1 LLSASLTHER
11 GLFFYTFADSRLD
24 MAEQQTNIRKTHR
37 SSRISTVVS
46 IGLVLFLLGVLGILL
61 LHAQKLSTY
70 VKENIEL
77 TILLNSESD
86 SVVVNDLL
94 ARVTSASY
102 VKSAKIVTK
111 EEAAETMK
119 KELGED
125 FIAFLGYNPLYPSI
139 DVRMRADFADNATI
153 ESFINSL
160 KTNTVVKE
168 VQYQASLVESINRNL
183 SAITLI
189 LLTFSVLLILVSVAL
204 INNTIRISL
213 YSKRL
218 LIKSM
223 ILVGA
228 TKGFIRKPF
237 MLTSI
242 WNGIIG
248 GIISLLLLS
257 GLLYV
262 ALLKVPEL
270 SLIRDFRLM
279 VIVSGLMLLI
289 GIFLSLI
296 CTWFAVNKYL
306 RYRTEDL
313 Y

>member
-1 LLSASLTHER
+1 
-11 GLFFYTFADSRLD
+11 

>member
-1 LLSASLTHER
+1 
-11 GLFFYTFADSRLD
+11 
-24 MAEQQTNIRKTHR
+24 MAEEQRIVRKTQR

-46 IGLVLFLLGVLGILL
+46 IGLVLFLLGVLGVLL
-61 LHAQKLSTY
+61 LHAQKLSAY

-77 TILLNSESD
+77 SIQLKPESD
-86 SVVVNDLL
+86 SSAVSELL
-94 ARVTSASY
+94 ARITSAGY
-102 VKSAKIVTK
+102 VKSARLVTK
-111 EEAAETMK
+111 EEAADTMK

-125 FIAFLGYNPLYPSI
+125 FISFLGYNPLNPAI

-153 ESFINSL
+153 QSFISSV
-160 KTNTVVKE
+160 KTNPLVKDI
-168 VQYQASLVESINRNL
+168 QYQASLVESINRNL

-189 LLTFSVLLILVSVAL
+189 LLTFSLLFILVSVAL

-228 TKGFIRKPF
+228 TKGFIRTPF

-248 GIISLLLLS
+248 GVISLLLLV

-262 ALLKVPEL
+262 ALQKVPEL
-270 SLIRDFRLM
+270 SLIRDIRLM
-279 VIVSGLMLLI
+279 VIVSGSMLLL
-289 GIFLSLI
+289 GIILSLI
-296 CTWFAVNKYL
+296 CTWFAVNKFL